1 MAVVSGTFFSA
12 HVLDEFGGSIS
23 PLMAA
28 EVLFTVSGT
37 YAQADNGILAG
48 VPTLIQNSIRN
59 GKTVNMKAVAPSHP
73 ATRQANPALMLGL
86 KTVAI
91 STNDVT
97 FEITTTA
104 TEGTVDMSTEFDDAT
119 AVPAQ
124 DRPFAI
130 IVFYTES

>member
-1 MAVVSGTFFSA
+1 MAVVSGTA
-12 HVLDEFGGSIS
+12 HSVHILEGYGGSVS

-37 YAQADNGILAG
+37 YAQADNGILSG
-48 VPTLIQNSIRN
+48 VPTIIQDSVRN
-59 GKTVNMKAVAPSHP
+59 GKTVNMKAVAPGHP
-73 ATRQANPALMLGL
+73 ATRQSNPALMLGL

-97 FEITTTA
+97 FEITTTS
-104 TEGTVDMSTEFDDAT
+104 TEGAVDMSTEFDDAT

-124 DRPFAI
+124 DRPFRI